1 MTDCTVKFGRSVR
14 TILYDDAFGTL
25 MLSFDIDTSEG
36 KNLIFLYPPSKT
48 LIQSEQQRIDSSG
61 QKVKEY
67 LVFRGYQVRE

>member
-1 MTDCTVKFGRSVR
+1 MF
-14 TILYDDAFGTL
+14 
-25 MLSFDIDTSEG
+25 SFDIDTSEG